1 MALQHHT
8 KNTPVTRFFN
18 KIPEYVQT
26 GGKIIGTIKGIY
38 DLGSTSYS
46 AAQYAAP
53 LVSAIV

>member
-8 KNTPVTRFFN
+8 KRTPITRFFN

-38 DLGSTSYS
+38 DVGKSLYS